1 MSYDRDDVQAA
12 EALHAHLAKTPIYE
26 LLLQYAELIDK
37 RLSAMDTV
45 DSEVYDFF
53 HKAWENRDIIP
64 MDIAIRKINDL
75 TEFSTPTLT
84 EVITTASNTF
94 EPNNCSVMIELIK
107 IYRWPRNRSKVL
119 SL

>member
-53 HKAWENRDIIP
+53 SQGLGKQRHYPYGHCDP
-64 MDIAIRKINDL
+64 
-75 TEFSTPTLT
+75 
-84 EVITTASNTF
+84 
-94 EPNNCSVMIELIK
+94 
-107 IYRWPRNRSKVL
+107 
-119 SL
+119 